1 MLLLFKV
8 SLLLKL
14 VFIFYITLVKMM
26 YNLLLNDDKGSKMT
40 VSSTTTL
47 INNNANLSLNL
58 AKLSAG
64 QRINSAA
71 DDASGM
77 AIADGMSAQ
86 VRGLGQAIQN
96 SNNAVGMVQ
105 VADGAMQEYSNI
117 LTDVR
122 DLTLKASSPIM
133 NSSNK
138 AIIQNEIDGL
148 LSSANNIINTTS
160 YNGINL
166 LSGNN
171 DFSFQT
177 GANAGENININFGDA
192 SSILPDVDV
201 SNSASIEESLK
212 NIDSALESAGTIMTN
227 LGAGQNALE
236 SNVRNITVSRINT
249 AAAESQIRDLDFAEE
264 SANFNKNKILEQTGI
279 FALTQKN
286 AVQANVL
293 RLFQ

>member
-1 MLLLFKV
+1 
-8 SLLLKL
+8 
-14 VFIFYITLVKMM
+14 
-26 YNLLLNDDKGSKMT
+26 MT

-77 AIADGMSAQ
+77 TIADGMSAQ

-105 VADGAMQEYSNI
+105 IADGAMQEYSNI

-192 SSILPDVDV
+192 SSILPDVDI

-236 SNVRNITVSRINT
+236 SNVRNITVSRINN